1 MYASFVRRACHTRMS
16 VSEAPLV
23 RASSGTPQRTVEEL
37 SEELGW
43 AWYQWR
49 LFIFVGL
56 CVAADAIEVNLL
68 SFVSVEATKDW
79 QLEEFGEDTI
89 SAAVFG
95 GQAVGCAV
103 FGLFADRYGRLP
115 AFLTGVAFVSVFGA
129 ASSLT
134 TNLTQLIAM
143 RFGVGVGIGGF
154 TVPFDLLAETCP
166 SSLRGI
172 VLCAVWIFWT
182 FGSVAL
188 NVLAAY
194 CLSETVES
202 DSGKLRGWRWLT
214 FLAAL
219 PATISLCGIHV
230 IDESPAWLAANGR
243 RHEAKAVILRVAKT
257 NGVKLNEN
265 FEVSPGSKRSAGVT
279 QLFDTTNCFR
289 TVCLWTLNFAS
300 IFGYYGVVIFLP
312 RIFGASAEDPYN
324 FGALLLSCVGEV
336 LGSLVACYL
345 VQYMERKTLL
355 ACSSSALALS
365 IPIVLMHRA
374 PTWAMLCA
382 ALVARGAANV
392 SSLLTWLVTP
402 EGYGVEVRAT
412 GHSWGNLIS
421 RVGGV
426 ITTYLGGAQID
437 DSIKACSYV
446 FTALLMVVIAL
457 VMPRGVMTGS
467 GPGAAESSSEANVIY
482 VEGRRQN
489 VDGYGARASTD
500 FRGDS
505 DSHVK
510 NY

>member
-1 MYASFVRRACHTRMS
+1 MP
-16 VSEAPLV
+16 VSESTLV
-23 RASSGTPQRTVEEL
+23 RASSGSPQRTVEEL
-37 SEELGW
+37 SEEIGW

-68 SFVSVEATKDW
+68 SYVSVETTKDW

-95 GQAVGCAV
+95 GQAVGCAI
-103 FGLFADRYGRLP
+103 FGTFADRYGRLP

-134 TNLTQLIAM
+134 ANLTQLIAM

-154 TVPFDLLAETCP
+154 TVPFDLLAESCP
-166 SSLRGI
+166 SRLRGV

-188 NVLAAY
+188 NVVAAY
-194 CLSETVES
+194 CLSDSNNES
-202 DSGKLRGWRWLT
+202 DGGTLHGWRWLT
-214 FLAAL
+214 FLAAI
-219 PATISLCGIHV
+219 PATISLCGMYV

-243 RHEAKAVILRVAKT
+243 QHEAKAVIMRVAKT
-257 NGVKLNEN
+257 NGVKLSER
-265 FEVSPGSKRSAGVT
+265 FEVAPGSQRCTGVA

-324 FGALLLSCVGEV
+324 FCALLLSCVGEV

-345 VQYMERKTLL
+345 VQYVERKILL
-355 ACSSSALALS
+355 ACSSLALALS

-374 PTWAMLCA
+374 PTWAILSA

-421 RVGGV
+421 RMGGV

-437 DSIKACSYV
+437 DSIKASLYV
-446 FTALLMVVIAL
+446 FTALCMVVIAI

-467 GPGAAESSSEANVIY
+467 GPSEAESSSEANVIY
-482 VEGRRQN
+482 VEGGQN
-489 VDGYGARASTD
+489 IDGYGARASTV
-500 FRGDS
+500 FCGDS
-505 DSHVK
+505 NQNVK